1 MSLVIKRNHWSS
13 RLHVSSVEVKEYLES
28 VFFLLLGDGTFRLWD
43 CRTPSH
49 SVQIFNGHTKSVN
62 SALFL
67 GNDRLVSSS
76 DDGYVHIWDSRSAS
90 CSPLI
95 SLECVSPCNRISLS
109 HDILAVPLDNRDI
122 RLYSAI
128 NGEKLHVQRRA
139 HTRAVQCTALVQ
151 CANAMEFLLASGS
164 LDRHMHVWH
173 IKKLKGSNNNKLIKS
188 LDESIGSSIAPSSNE
203 GSKNT
208 SGMEKKTT
216 KRTPLTEKANNLVAS
231 TEKKPNSN
239 VNSDKQSQRP
249 ISMITK

>member
-1 MSLVIKRNHWSS
+1 LVITSS
-13 RLHVSSVEVKEYLES
+13 R
-28 VFFLLLGDGTFRLWD
+28 DGTFRLWD

-49 SVQIFNGHTKSVN
+49 SVQIFNGHTKAVN

-76 DDGYVHIWDSRSAS
+76 DDGFVHIWDSLSTS

-151 CANAMEFLLASGS
+151 YANSMEFLLASGS

-173 IKKLKGSNNNKLIKS
+173 IKKLKGTNNNKLMKS
-188 LDESIGSSIAPSSNE
+188 LDESIGLSIAPSSNE
-203 GSKNT
+203 GNKNT
-208 SGMEKKTT
+208 SAGERKTI
-216 KRTPLTEKANNLVAS
+216 KRTPLTEKPNNVVTS
-231 TEKKPNSN
+231 TDKKQNSN
-239 VNSDKQSQRP
+239 VTADKQTPRT
-249 ISMITK
+249 ISTTPK

>member
-1 MSLVIKRNHWSS
+1 MF
-13 RLHVSSVEVKEYLES
+13 Y
-28 VFFLLLGDGTFRLWD
+28 LGDGTFRLWD

-49 SVQIFNGHTKSVN
+49 SVQIFNGHTKTVN

-76 DDGYVHIWDSRSAS
+76 DDGFVHIWDSRSTS

-109 HDILAVPLDNRDI
+109 HDILAIPLDNRDI

-151 CANAMEFLLASGS
+151 CNNSMEFLLASGS

-173 IKKLKGSNNNKLIKS
+173 IKKLKGTNNNHNNKLMKS
-188 LDESIGSSIAPSSNE
+188 LDDSIGSTMISSSNE
-203 GSKNT
+203 TNRNVNS
-208 SGMEKKTT
+208 SEKKTI
-216 KRTPLTEKANNLVAS
+216 KRTPLTEKASNVVTS
-231 TEKKPNSN
+231 IDKKQNSN
-239 VNSDKQSQRP
+239 ITSDKQTQRT
-249 ISMITK
+249 ISTMNK

>member
-1 MSLVIKRNHWSS
+1 MF
-13 RLHVSSVEVKEYLES
+13 Y
-28 VFFLLLGDGTFRLWD
+28 LGDGTFRLWD

-49 SVQIFNGHTKSVN
+49 SVQIFNGHTKTVN

-76 DDGYVHIWDSRSAS
+76 DDGFVHIWDSRSTS

-109 HDILAVPLDNRDI
+109 HDILAIPLDNRDI

-151 CANAMEFLLASGS
+151 CNNSMEFLLASGS

-173 IKKLKGSNNNKLIKS
+173 IKKLKGTNNNYNNKLMKS
-188 LDESIGSSIAPSSNE
+188 LDDSIGSTMISSSNE
-203 GSKNT
+203 TNRNANS
-208 SGMEKKTT
+208 SEKKTI
-216 KRTPLTEKANNLVAS
+216 KRTPLTEKASNVVTS
-231 TEKKPNSN
+231 TDKKQNSN
-239 VNSDKQSQRP
+239 ITSDKQTQRT
-249 ISMITK
+249 ISTMNK

>member
-1 MSLVIKRNHWSS
+1 M
-13 RLHVSSVEVKEYLES
+13 
-28 VFFLLLGDGTFRLWD
+28 
-43 CRTPSH
+43 
-49 SVQIFNGHTKSVN
+49 N

-76 DDGYVHIWDSRSAS
+76 DDGFVHIWDSRSTS

-151 CANAMEFLLASGS
+151 CATNSMEFLLASGS

-173 IKKLKGSNNNKLIKS
+173 IKKLKGSNTNKLMKS
-188 LDESIGSSIAPSSNE
+188 LDESIGSLIVPSSNE
-203 GSKNT
+203 GNRNANT
-208 SGMEKKTT
+208 GEKKSM
-216 KRTPLTEKANNLVAS
+216 KRTPLIEKPNNVVTS
-231 TEKKPNSN
+231 TDKKQNSN
-239 VNSDKQSQRP
+239 VTTDKQTQRTT
-249 ISMITK
+249 STITK

>member
-1 MSLVIKRNHWSS
+1 LFIS
-13 RLHVSSVEVKEYLES
+13 
-28 VFFLLLGDGTFRLWD
+28 GDGTFRLWD

-49 SVQIFNGHTKSVN
+49 SVQIFNGHTKAVN
-62 SALFL
+62 SALFI

-76 DDGYVHIWDSRSAS
+76 DDGFVHIWDSRSAS

-128 NGEKLHVQRRA
+128 NGDKLHVQRRA

-151 CANAMEFLLASGS
+151 CANSIEYLLASGS

-173 IKKLKGSNNNKLIKS
+173 IKKLKGANNNKLMKS
-188 LDESIGSSIAPSSNE
+188 LDESIGSSAIPSSIESNR
-203 GSKNT
+203 T
-208 SGMEKKTT
+208 ASGGDGQHKKTT
-216 KRTPLTEKANNLVAS
+216 KRTPLIEKANNVVTS
-231 TEKKPNSN
+231 TDKKQTSTTLNMT
-239 VNSDKQSQRP
+239 SDKQAQRTSST
-249 ISMITK
+249 IMK